1 MTNIYSYDRWC
12 QTEGNT
18 NVSGAK
24 IKGSTKFSWRIK
36 NFSDREEEK
45 GDCIQSDDFVVISP
59 NGLPTHWYMEVYP
72 YGTEEATSGFL
83 SVAICLR
90 SEGIKARASFV
101 LCVVSKN
108 QREELFYTG
117 SYKGEEFEPDCLGYE
132 RWDALHISD
141 LQEKW
146 LVEDSLT
153 ISCDISVF
161 EAISMPNC
169 KKRQERIMGRKI
181 QEDLGKAFT
190 LKEPIGCDVTIT
202 CGDESF
208 ECSKFMLMARSN
220 VFKLMFQSNMQ
231 ESQTNNVNIEDL
243 KPPVVAEMLHYI
255 HTGKAPKIDD
265 YAQELLAAADRY
277 QLDDLKRTCEEN
289 LISTLT
295 VENMFDILILSY
307 LVSADKLRKDV
318 IKYVTENLSSSS
330 VDWKKELAG
339 YPSLWPDIVEAFMN
353 LTSEL
358 KKGTS

>member
-1 MTNIYSYDRWC
+1 
-12 QTEGNT
+12 
-18 NVSGAK
+18 VSGAK
-24 IKGSTKFSWRIK
+24 IKGSTQFSWRIK

-59 NGLPTHWYMEVYP
+59 NGLPTQWYIEVYP
-72 YGTEEATSGFL
+72 NGTEVATCGFL
-83 SVAICLR
+83 SVAMCLR
-90 SEGIKARASFV
+90 SEGIKVRASFV

-108 QREELFYTG
+108 QREELLSSG
-117 SYKGEEFEPDCLGYE
+117 DDDKGDEFDSSIGYLE
-132 RWDALHISD
+132 CDALLISD

-153 ISCDISVF
+153 IFCDISVF
-161 EAISMPNC
+161 ETISIPNC
-169 KKRQERIMGRKI
+169 KKRQERKMGRKI
-181 QEDLGKAFT
+181 QEDLEKAFT
-190 LKEPIGCDVTIT
+190 LKEPIGCDVTVT

-231 ESQTNNVNIEDL
+231 ESQTNKVNIEDL

-255 HTGKAPKIDD
+255 HTGKAPKIDE
-265 YAQELLAAADRY
+265 YAQELLTAADRY

-289 LISTLT
+289 LISTLN

-307 LVSADKLRKDV
+307 LVSADKLRKEV